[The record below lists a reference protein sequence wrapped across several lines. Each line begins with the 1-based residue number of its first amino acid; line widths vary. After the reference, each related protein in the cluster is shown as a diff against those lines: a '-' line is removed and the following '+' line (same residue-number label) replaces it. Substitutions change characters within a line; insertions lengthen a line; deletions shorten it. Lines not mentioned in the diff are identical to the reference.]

1 MPELIVLIPVYQELE
16 WINGTFESQWN
27 FLHDLPETVF
37 SKVLFRF
44 CVWSPSLDTP
54 VLRALQ
60 NAISKW
66 PKRARRE
73 VVWGST
79 GEPSVVGSLRLGF
92 EPDAPRAFLLLCPVD
107 CTPGPRGLQE
117 AIAFAHN
124 GLPRGALAH
133 EPLELSKDT
142 YQWAL
147 FPKSYDRGGLM
158 RLSALIQ
165 NTLVLPFLGA
175 ACWTNLFVV
184 SSEAFDAHFSRG
196 FFLED
201 LRANGALRK
210 SLGKPY
216 RFQSKALV
224 SARRY
229 AKRGPL
235 RQMATNVFIFVRYL
249 LGRFDEGALRRVHE
263 GRAFASETPKGSD

>member
-16 WINGTFESQWN
+16 WINCAFASQWD
-27 FLHDLPETVF
+27 FLHDLPESVL

-54 VLRALQ
+54 ELQALQ
-60 NAISKW
+60 NVISKW
-66 PKRARRE
+66 PKLARHE
-73 VVWGST
+73 VVSGSS

-92 EPDAPRAFLLLCPVD
+92 EPDAPRGYFLLCPVD
-107 CTPGPRGLQE
+107 CTPGPWGLQE
-117 AIAFAHN
+117 AIAYAKN
-124 GLPRGALAH
+124 GLSQSAFAN
-133 EPLELSKDT
+133 EPLERSRFTPL
-142 YQWAL
+142 WAL

-158 RLSALIQ
+158 LLSALFQ
-165 NTLVLPFLGA
+165 NAFVLPVLGA

-196 FFLED
+196 VFLED

-235 RQMATNVFIFVRYL
+235 RQMVTNVFIFVRYL

-263 GRAFASETPKGSD
+263 DRAFVSENPKSPV